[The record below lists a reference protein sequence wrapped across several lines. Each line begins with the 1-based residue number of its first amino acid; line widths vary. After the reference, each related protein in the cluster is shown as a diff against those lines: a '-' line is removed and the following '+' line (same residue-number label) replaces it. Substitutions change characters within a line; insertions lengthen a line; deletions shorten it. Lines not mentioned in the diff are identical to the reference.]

1 MSYPPA
7 PGPYGPS
14 GYLTVHSQVV
24 TQPHRSSTAHLVI
37 AWIVAVLT
45 VGYMLPWAIAA
56 TRNKSNTAAI
66 ALINLLL
73 GWSLVGWVVA
83 LVMSVSSEPQPV
95 IYVNTAVL
103 PPQQGYGPQAYGH
116 HPYGQ
121 QPHPAAYGPAHAP
134 VLPAAEVPPTYRQ
147 QVPPAYGQQPEPTVV
162 LPAPDPWA
170 EGRRDYR

>member
-1 MSYPPA
+1 MSYPPN

-14 GYLTVHSQVV
+14 TYPTAHSQVV
-24 TQPHRSSTAHLVI
+24 TQPYRSSTAHLVI

-56 TRNKSNTAAI
+56 TRNKSNSAVI

-103 PPQQGYGPQAYGH
+103 PPQQGYGPQGYGRQ
-116 HPYGQ
+116 PYGQ
-121 QPHPAAYGPAHAP
+121 PGYPAAYGPAHAP
-134 VLPAAEVPPTYRQ
+134 VLPPADR
-147 QVPPAYGQQPEPTVV
+147 PPAYGQQQPEPTVV
-162 LPAPDPWA
+162 LPPDDPWA
-170 EGRRDYR
+170 DNRRDYR